1 MRIIPL
7 TFGLVM
13 AVALMAGGD
22 VNLCSGETGKASP
35 RVQTIRIE
43 MGHSRLVQL
52 ASPLKRVSVADE
64 KIADVLVISPRQ
76 LYVNGKKIGSTNI
89 IVWGRSN
96 DVIYR
101 LNVQVTRDIT
111 RLKQI
116 LTKVLPD
123 EHIEVYELE
132 GGVVLMGRVSSH
144 DGKAQAETIAK
155 NFEKERVSN
164 MLQVGGQKQVML
176 ELRFAEVNIEA
187 FKKSNINLGYWDPS
201 IPGDIF
207 FTFLG
212 GLTGMPEIDY
222 QKPAITFSTKSDV
235 GGWIGKNIDGKHYMA
250 FWEILKQNGLMKILA
265 EPNLVCVSGKKASFL
280 AGGEFPIPVPGRDYA
295 TIQFKKYGVQLD
307 FLPRVLSDG
316 RISLEVTPEVSDLD
330 YSSGVYIGGY
340 AIPGLTT
347 RKVSTQLELKDGQG
361 FAIAG
366 LLKRDVIRSV
376 SKFPLLGDIPILGAL
391 FRSTKFQRRETDLII
406 IVTPHIVRPG
416 GVSRELVSENDF
428 IEPDD
433 LDFFLLGKI
442 SPSKGAKAS
451 KIPGSAF
458 KLEGKFGHEVTY

>member
-1 MRIIPL
+1 
-7 TFGLVM
+7 M
-13 AVALMAGGD
+13 AVALIAGRD
-22 VNLCSGETGKASP
+22 ISLCFGKTEISS
-35 RVQTIRIE
+35 RQVQTIRIE

-52 ASPLKRVSVADE
+52 TRPLMRVSVADE
-64 KIADVLVISPRQ
+64 NIADVLVISPKQ

-89 IVWGRSN
+89 TVWGRS
-96 DVIYR
+96 DTVIYR
-101 LNVQVTRDIT
+101 LNVHVTRDIT
-111 RLKQI
+111 RLKQV
-116 LTKVLPD
+116 LAKVLPD
-123 EHIEVYELE
+123 EQIEVYELE
-132 GGVVLMGRVSSH
+132 GGVVLMGRISSH
-144 DGKAQAETIAK
+144 DGKAQAEAIAK

-187 FKKSNINLGYWDPS
+187 FKKSNVNLGYWDPS
-201 IPGDIF
+201 RAGDIF

-222 QKPAITFSTKSDV
+222 SKPAITYSTKSDL
-235 GGWIGKNIDGKHYMA
+235 GGWASKNVDGKHYMA

-295 TIQFKKYGVQLD
+295 TIQFKRYGVQLD
-307 FLPRVLSDG
+307 FLPRVLTDG

-330 YSSGVYIGGY
+330 YSSLVYIGGY

-347 RKVSTQLELKDGQG
+347 RRVSTQLELRDGQG

-376 SKFPLLGDIPILGAL
+376 SKFPVLGDIPILGAL
-391 FRSTKFQRRETDLII
+391 FRSTQFQRRETDLII
-406 IVTPHIVRPG
+406 IVTPHVVQSSS
-416 GVSRELVSENDF
+416 VSRQLVTEDDF
-428 IEPDD
+428 LDPDD
-433 LDFFLLGKI
+433 LDFFLLGKT
-442 SPSKGAKAS
+442 SPSKDTEAGRLH
-451 KIPGSAF
+451 GSSF
-458 KLEGKFGHEVTY
+458 KLEGKFGYEVAY